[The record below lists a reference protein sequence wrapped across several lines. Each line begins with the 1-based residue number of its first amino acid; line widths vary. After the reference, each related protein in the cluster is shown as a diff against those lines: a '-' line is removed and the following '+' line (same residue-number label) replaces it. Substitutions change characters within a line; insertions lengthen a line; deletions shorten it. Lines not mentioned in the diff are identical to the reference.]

1 MRDIVAGRAAAS
13 CRGGPVSSNVRL
25 SHIDRITQE
34 EKMTIA
40 AVKILQETQQTPVA
54 DPYSASLAII
64 RPILSGLLYSL
75 KQDVMTEM
83 NGHQNVKLKML
94 PRLRREGDGDVGIC
108 FEYAVHDALQ
118 RKHPH
123 ITERVY
129 DALTKYC
136 KVPGAEIDSILFAA
150 EKNGSLQLINTAFGT
165 LTDESRILTGAQAQ
179 PPKLKQYLSDIAQ
192 AFRLSSMR
200 ETLPSTIKGL
210 WKADLFVGCRDSDRW
225 VGTTVKINP
234 SALEGAPG
242 LRLGIV
248 PAHQGKYDG
257 IRVDQSKNLVVCP
270 VPYDASFM
278 EAFYVSWGI
287 VQQFL
292 AADAYVPKE
301 MYLPSPLQ
309 RQIANELYI
318 RREFTV
324 LDVIEGLR
332 PLAQPHLLFN
342 NPLDVPIEVHEAS
355 LTTDTL
361 ISPIPG
367 MIS

>member
-1 MRDIVAGRAAAS
+1 MLV
-13 CRGGPVSSNVRL
+13 NVRL
-25 SHIDRITQE
+25 SKQIKLLERLKVTN
-34 EKMTIA
+34 A
-40 AVKILQETQQTPVA
+40 AVKILEEAQQSPVA
-54 DPYSASLAII
+54 DPYSASIAII

-75 KQDVMTEM
+75 KQDVVSEM
-83 NGHQNVKLKML
+83 NGYHNIKLKML

-123 ITERVY
+123 ITERIY

-136 KVPGAEIDSILFAA
+136 KVPGTEIASILFAA
-150 EKNGSLQLINTAFGT
+150 EKNGSQQIINTAAGA

-179 PPKLKQYLSDIAQ
+179 PPKLKQYLTEIAT
-192 AFRLSSMR
+192 AFHYNRVR

-210 WKADLFVGCRDSDRW
+210 WKADLFVGCRDTDRW

-248 PAHQGKYDG
+248 PAHQGRFDA
-257 IRVDQSKNLVVCP
+257 IRLDKLKNLVVCP

-292 AADAYVPKE
+292 AADATVPKE

-309 RQIANELYI
+309 RQIAHELYM
-318 RREFTV
+318 RRELTI

-332 PLAQPHLLFN
+332 PLAQPHLLFDRL
-342 NPLDVPIEVHEAS
+342 LDVPVEVRQAS
-355 LTTDTL
+355 ITTDTL
-361 ISPIPG
+361 ISPIPSV
-367 MIS
+367 IA

>member
-1 MRDIVAGRAAAS
+1 
-13 CRGGPVSSNVRL
+13 
-25 SHIDRITQE
+25 
-34 EKMTIA
+34 MTNA
-40 AVKILQETQQTPVA
+40 AVRILEEAQQSPVA
-54 DPYSASLAII
+54 DPYSASIAII

-75 KQDVMTEM
+75 KQDVVTEM
-83 NGHQNVKLKML
+83 NGYGNIKLKML

-123 ITERVY
+123 ITERIY
-129 DALTKYC
+129 DALTRYC
-136 KVPGAEIDSILFAA
+136 KVPGTQIESILFAA
-150 EKNGSLQLINTAFGT
+150 EKNGSLQIINTATGA

-192 AFRLSSMR
+192 AFRYSSAR
-200 ETLPSTIKGL
+200 ENLPSTIKGL

-234 SALEGAPG
+234 NALEGAPG

-248 PAHQGKYDG
+248 PAHQGKFDA

-292 AADAYVPKE
+292 AADANMPKE

-309 RQIANELYI
+309 RQIANELYM

-324 LDVIEGLR
+324 LDAIEGLR
-332 PLAQPHLLFN
+332 PLAQPHLLLN
-342 NPLDVPIEVHEAS
+342 RPLDVPVEVHQAII
-355 LTTDTL
+355 TTDTL

-367 MIS
+367 VVA